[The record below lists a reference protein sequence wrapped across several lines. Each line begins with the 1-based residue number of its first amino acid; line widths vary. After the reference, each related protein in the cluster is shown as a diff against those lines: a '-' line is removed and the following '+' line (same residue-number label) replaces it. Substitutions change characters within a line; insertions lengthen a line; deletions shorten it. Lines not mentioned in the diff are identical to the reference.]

1 MSVGKLLP
9 QAGSLFQGTWVKAGS
24 DNVVNEDIDVV
35 VMRLVKVVMGSWRM
49 MVLWVTMVW
58 VRTYERIVRKLK
70 AWEVKGYGRLYNCST
85 HIWYLFLLC
94 YSLGK
99 DYISPSI

>member
-58 VRTYERIVRKLK
+58 NLQMYCE
-70 AWEVKGYGRLYNCST
+70 EVE
-85 HIWYLFLLC
+85 
-94 YSLGK
+94 SLG
-99 DYISPSI
+99 SQGLW